1 MHKNLELGEALSLA
15 PVVPVMVIGNID
27 DAVPMAKALIAGGLK
42 ALEITLRTDCALEA
56 VRRIAAE
63 VEGGVVG
70 VGTVNDAD
78 QFAAAHK
85 AGAQFAVSPGATDEL
100 LAAADDIPLPYLP
113 GVATPSE
120 AMKLRSRGYRY
131 LKLFPAEAVGGR
143 NLLKSIGGPLPD
155 IKFCPT
161 GGITPQSAPEYLAL
175 SNVVCVGGSW
185 MLPSDLVKT
194 GDWEAVTRLA
204 AAASELK

>member
-1 MHKNLELGEALSLA
+1 MHKNLELGEVLSLA
-15 PVVPVMVIGNID
+15 PVVPVMVINNID

-42 ALEITLRTDCALEA
+42 VLEITLRTDCALEA
-56 VRRIAAE
+56 VRRISAE
-63 VEGGVVG
+63 VTGGVVG

-78 QFAAAHK
+78 QFAEAYK
-85 AGAQFAVSPGATDEL
+85 AGAQFAVSPGTTDEL
-100 LAAADDIPLPYLP
+100 LAAADDIPLSYLP
-113 GVATPSE
+113 GVATPTE

-143 NLLKSIGGPLPD
+143 DLLKSIGGPLPD

-161 GGITPQSAPEYLAL
+161 GGITPSSAPEYLAL

-185 MLPSDLVKT
+185 MLPPDVVKT
-194 GDWEAVTRLA
+194 GDWEAVTRFA
-204 AAASELK
+204 AKASELK

>member
-1 MHKNLELGEALSLA
+1 MHKNHELGEALSLA
-15 PVVPVMVIGNID
+15 PVVPVMVIND
-27 DAVPMAKALIAGGLK
+27 LETAVPMAKALIAGGLK
-42 ALEITLRTDCALEA
+42 ALEITLRTDCALDA
-56 VRRIAAE
+56 VRRISAE

-78 QFAAAHK
+78 QFAEAYD
-85 AGAQFAVSPGATDEL
+85 AGAKFAVSPGTTDGL
-100 LAAADDIPLPYLP
+100 LAAADNIPLPYLP

-120 AMKLRSRGYRY
+120 AMKLRNRGYRY

-161 GGITPQSAPEYLAL
+161 GGITPASAP
-175 SNVVCVGGSW
+175 
-185 MLPSDLVKT
+185 
-194 GDWEAVTRLA
+194 
-204 AAASELK
+204 

>member
-1 MHKNLELGEALSLA
+1 MHKNLKLGEALSLA
-15 PVVPVMVIGNID
+15 PVVPVMVINNID

-56 VRRIAAE
+56 VRRIGAE
-63 VEGGVVG
+63 VTGGVVG
-70 VGTVNDAD
+70 VGTVNDPD
-78 QFAAAHK
+78 QFAEAHK
-85 AGAQFAVSPGATDEL
+85 AGAKFAVSPGTTDDL

-120 AMKLRSRGYRY
+120 AMKLRGRGYRY

-143 NLLKSIGGPLPD
+143 DLLKSIGGPLPD

-161 GGITPQSAPEYLAL
+161 GGITPASAPEYLAL
-175 SNVVCVGGSW
+175 ANVVCVGGSW
-185 MLPSDLVKT
+185 MLPSDLVKA